1 MHALIG
7 QFCTM
12 IEDEVLNDFR
22 DEDLVLDVKGLN
34 MDDGCYTRYISVK
47 GKVADWY
54 NMETGEVLCRYKVT
68 RKDELLQDVYLEK
81 EPPN

>member
-1 MHALIG
+1 LIG

-34 MDDGCYTRYISVK
+34 MDDGCYT
-47 GKVADWY
+47 
-54 NMETGEVLCRYKVT
+54 
-68 RKDELLQDVYLEK
+68 
-81 EPPN
+81 